1 MEIGQQM
8 NEDNLIVT
16 QVFPEGLRQN
26 WGWIFALGIV
36 FVILGV
42 IGLGMTVFLTLVT
55 VLYFGILILIAG
67 AIQLVNAFRSKES
80 TNIAFHLLVALLYG
94 LAGVL
99 IIAHPKLA
107 SAFFTAVLA
116 FLLIFQG
123 ALKIYWGFQLKEA
136 IRSWFWPLL
145 SGLLSLL
152 LGLII
157 LAHWPISGLW
167 VIGLFIAIEM
177 IFQGWT
183 YIMLAL
189 AARSMP

>member
-1 MEIGQQM
+1 MNMDSRFGEGHLEIHR
-8 NEDNLIVT
+8 
-16 QVFPEGLRQN
+16 VFPEGLRQS

-36 FVILGV
+36 FVFLGV

-67 AIQLVNAFRSKES
+67 IVQLVNAFRSKEN
-80 TNIAFHLLVALLYG
+80 TNVAFHLLVALLYG

-99 IIAHPKLA
+99 IIRHPRLA
-107 SAFFTAVLA
+107 SAFFTAVFA

-123 ALKIYWGFQLKEA
+123 TLKIYWGFQLKEA
-136 IRSWFWPLL
+136 VHSWFWPLF
-145 SGLLSLL
+145 SGILSLL
-152 LGLII
+152 LGIII

-177 IFQGWT
+177 LFQGWT